1 MLFRSLDIDDEIES
15 LMMKIHYSRYKL
27 EDLTSIPLANSGDDA
42 SESGA
47 NKLMKKI
54 ITPFVT

>member
-1 MLFRSLDIDDEIES
+1 
-15 LMMKIHYSRYKL
+15 MMKIHYSRYKL